1 MEYERIYALYRN
13 FEDAASAVNELVREG
28 FSADNISMVTRDH
41 EGRYSQYVDG
51 VETDVDA
58 GDAAGFG
65 AATGALVG
73 LAALALPGIGPI
85 IAAGPLAAALA
96 ALTTGAVTGAATGGV
111 VGALMDWGT
120 EEDVAIRYNQILIDG
135 GAMVIATNVSDMWE
149 GRVKSVFAKYNPI
162 NVEDYH
168 TMD

>member
-1 MEYERIYALYRN
+1 MDYERIYALYRN

-41 EGRYSQYVDG
+41 EGRYSKYID
-51 VETDVDA
+51 DDLKVDA

-96 ALTTGAVTGAATGGV
+96 AATTGAVAGAATGGV

-120 EEDVAIRYNQILIDG
+120 DEDLAIRYNQILVDG
-135 GAMVIATNVSDMWE
+135 GAMVVATNVSDMWE
-149 GRVKSVFAKYNPI
+149 SRVKSVFAKYNPI
-162 NVEDYH
+162 NIEDYH